1 MVRNLIHVLK
11 SKTQLILNNKQD
23 LVHHGKCPANNGNN
37 DYVGKTGWR
46 ISERIVNHSSFRNNT
61 LERKISAAFWI
72 KDLIPTHCTKNEVFH

>member
-37 DYVGKTGWR
+37 DYVGKTG
-46 ISERIVNHSSFRNNT
+46 
-61 LERKISAAFWI
+61 
-72 KDLIPTHCTKNEVFH
+72 